1 MTQPAAQ
8 PSATGSPQPR
18 LGAFCFAGSAVVAQD
33 LLEAGLDWVCL
44 DAQHGRW
51 DDVSVLAG
59 LDLLQARAAQVV
71 VRVRALDLGLIGRA
85 LDAGAG
91 GVVVPLIEDSS
102 EAAKAVAAVRYP
114 PLGRR
119 SMGPL
124 RAAYG
129 QLGDREAAD
138 DGTFLAVMVETA
150 SGLHDVEAI
159 AATPGVDAVFVGPF
173 DLSLALGTDVASLL
187 DDGGASAPLPRVVAA
202 CRAAGVRAGAYAG
215 EPARAARLLE
225 LGFDWVAVTTDHDAV
240 AVGARAALGQLR

>member
-1 MTQPAAQ
+1 MTQALTPAYA
-8 PSATGSPQPR
+8 AGSPS
-18 LGAFCFAGSAVVAQD
+18 LGAFCFAGSAAVAQG

-44 DAQHGRW
+44 DGQHGRW
-51 DDVSVLAG
+51 DDASVLAA
-59 LDLLQARAAQVV
+59 LDQLQTRAAQVV

-91 GVVVPLIEDSS
+91 GVVVPLVEDAA

-129 QLGDREAAD
+129 ELGEVAAAN

-150 SGLHDVEAI
+150 SALDDVEAI

-173 DLSLALGTDVASLL
+173 DLSLALGTDVGSMLA
-187 DDGGASAPLPRVVAA
+187 DGGPTAPLPRVVAA

-215 EPARAARLLE
+215 EPGRAARLLE
-225 LGFDWVAVTTDHDAV
+225 LGFDWVAVTTDLGAV
-240 AVGARAALGQLR
+240 ATGVGSVLGELR